1 MLFDLHPKESRKD
14 LFGRDDEYKELERLL
29 KSEWVVVL
37 GRRMV
42 GKSSLVKT
50 FIKEHDG
57 IYVNLSGK
65 REFKDFILSI
75 ASQSGYYLKEIS

>member
-1 MLFDLHPKESRKD
+1 MIFDLHPKENIKD
-14 LFGRDDEYKELERLL
+14 LFGRNDEYKELERLV
-29 KSEWVVVL
+29 KTEWVVVL

-57 IYVNLSGK
+57 IYVNLSGI
-65 REFKDFILSI
+65 RGFKDFILSI
-75 ASQSGYYLKEIS
+75 AS